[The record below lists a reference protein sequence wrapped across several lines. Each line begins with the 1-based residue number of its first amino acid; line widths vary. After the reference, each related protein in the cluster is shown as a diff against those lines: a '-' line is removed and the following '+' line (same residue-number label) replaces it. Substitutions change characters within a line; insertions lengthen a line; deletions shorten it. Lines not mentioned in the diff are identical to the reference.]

1 MGRITEGSRGLIMN
15 ITSIISVCIACVSL
29 IFVAI
34 NYGTGRHDKS
44 NSESEEIKTGLLKCD
59 MKLDQ
64 LCATTNA
71 IQTDIKAM
79 QSRVNDVEKTIGIMQ
94 RDLKTAF
101 LRIDEIKRGDYLPP
115 ELKK

>member
-1 MGRITEGSRGLIMN
+1 MN
-15 ITSIISVCIACVSL
+15 ITSIISICIACGSL

-34 NYGTGRHDKS
+34 NYGTGRHDKTD
-44 NSESEEIKTGLLKCD
+44 SETEEIKTSLIKCN

-79 QSRVNDVEKTIGIMQ
+79 QSRMNDVERTVSVMQ
-94 RDLKTAF
+94 RDLQTAF
-101 LRIDEIKRGDYLPP
+101 IRIDELKRGDYLPP
-115 ELKK
+115 DLKK

>member
-1 MGRITEGSRGLIMN
+1 MN
-15 ITSIISVCIACVSL
+15 ITSIISICIACGSL
-29 IFVAI
+29 IFVVI

-44 NSESEEIKTGLLKCD
+44 DSENEEIKTSLIKCN

-79 QSRVNDVEKTIGIMQ
+79 QNRMNDVEKNVSVMQ
-94 RDLKTAF
+94 RDLQTAF

-115 ELKK
+115 EFKK

>member
-1 MGRITEGSRGLIMN
+1 MN
-15 ITSIISVCIACVSL
+15 ITSIISICIACGSL

-34 NYGTGRHDKS
+34 NYGTGRHDKTD
-44 NSESEEIKTGLLKCD
+44 SETEEIKTSLIKCN

-64 LCATTNA
+64 LCATTSA

-79 QSRVNDVEKTIGIMQ
+79 QSRVNDVEKTIGVMQ
-94 RDLKTAF
+94 RDLQTAF
-101 LRIDEIKRGDYLPP
+101 IRIDELKRGDYLPP

>member
-1 MGRITEGSRGLIMN
+1 MN
-15 ITSIISVCIACVSL
+15 ITSIISICIACASL

-44 NSESEEIKTGLLKCD
+44 DSENEEIKTSLIKCN

-79 QSRVNDVEKTIGIMQ
+79 QSRMNDVERTVSVMQ
-94 RDLKTAF
+94 RDLQTAF
-101 LRIDEIKRGDYLPP
+101 MRIDELKRGDYLPA

>member
-1 MGRITEGSRGLIMN
+1 MN
-15 ITSIISVCIACVSL
+15 ITSIISICIACGSL

-34 NYGTGRHDKS
+34 NYGTGRHDKADG
-44 NSESEEIKTGLLKCD
+44 ETEEIKTSLIKCN

-79 QSRVNDVEKTIGIMQ
+79 QSRMNDVEKTIGIMQ
-94 RDLKTAF
+94 RDLQTAF
-101 LRIDEIKRGDYLPP
+101 MRIDELKRGDYLPA

>member
-1 MGRITEGSRGLIMN
+1 MN
-15 ITSIISVCIACVSL
+15 ITSIISICIACGSL

-34 NYGTGRHDKS
+34 NYGTGRHDKTD
-44 NSESEEIKTGLLKCD
+44 SETEEIKTSLIKCN

-64 LCATTNA
+64 LCATTSA

-79 QSRVNDVEKTIGIMQ
+79 QSRVNDVEKTIGVMQ
-94 RDLKTAF
+94 RDLQTAF
-101 LRIDEIKRGDYLPP
+101 VRIDEIKRGDYLPA